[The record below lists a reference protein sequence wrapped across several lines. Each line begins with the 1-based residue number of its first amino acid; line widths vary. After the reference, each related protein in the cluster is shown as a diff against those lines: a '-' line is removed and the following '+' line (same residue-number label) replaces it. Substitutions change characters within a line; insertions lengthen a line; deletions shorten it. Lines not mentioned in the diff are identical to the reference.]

1 MWLEGNVYSIEQ
13 KTKFRETVNLLIE
26 SKFKVFPD
34 IDNYVQAF
42 ILFPTSQKSESDLL
56 AWNEIVIR
64 IYSDKKLKKIGSE
77 FVESSLGLFRDFT
90 FFKTESVAWKTDN
103 PNYNFAFDSL
113 PRVEFSSLNLKCY
126 SRGDSTAIY
135 ETSGNYFPTL
145 EKFLGNRGKV
155 TWQRAGYDPN
165 KTYAAIGKYSIRIKE
180 SSYASLALTIEMIK
194 KKMPLTSRHIKD
206 IHEEE
211 YKLSWEEFIQKPGM
225 LRAAISMLA
234 KRVKI
239 QLASTKNNHI
249 AYTLK
254 HKLKIVHRIPQGD
267 DMALFTKYQVQ
278 LDTDLYRA
286 MKALQ
291 EYRNNKSKLI
301 EGEVIGEMIA

>member
-1 MWLEGNVYSIEQ
+1 MATEAQIKANQENAKKSTGPATSEGKQRSSMNAMVHGIFSKIPLLPGENQEQFKLLEDEIIKAYQPTDAMEYH
-13 KTKFRETVNLLIE
+13 L
-26 SKFKVFPD
+26 
-34 IDNYVQAF
+34 VQ
-42 ILFPTSQKSESDLL
+42 
-56 AWNEIVIR
+56 R
-64 IYSDKKLKKIGSE
+64 IYLTCIRQIRLREAEAAKLEISMMPEVMCKSVTQLFEHNSDKKFTAEDISE
-77 FVESSLGLFRDFT
+77 L
-90 FFKTESVAWKTDN
+90 TEAH
-103 PNYNFAFDSL
+103 YMFAQ
-113 PRVEFSSLNLKCY
+113 
-126 SRGDSTAIY
+126 A
-135 ETSGNYFPTL
+135 L
-145 EKFLGNRGKV
+145 EKE
-155 TWQRAGYDPN
+155 
-165 KTYAAIGKYSIRIKE
+165 IKE
-180 SSYASLALTIEMIK
+180 SGYASLALTIEMIK
-194 KKMPLTSRHIKD
+194 EKMPLTSRHMKD